1 MYGRG
6 KNIMKIL
13 VAEDN
18 PVIAE
23 LLNKTLAKDGHRV
36 VLAENG
42 KKAWELFQEQRFRMI
57 ISDWMMPEM
66 DGITLCNKIR
76 AEKLSRYVYIILQT
90 TRDQLPDT
98 LRGFEAGVD
107 DYIIKPYH
115 PEEIRARIRSGLRI
129 IELEQKVLE
138 EKNKILKKHKELEE
152 SYMDIIRLLSSLI
165 EMLNPVLGEYMK
177 HAGRL
182 SREIAEA
189 LGIEKELADQI
200 EIAGLFHDIG
210 LLGLPEHMLLKDEI
224 EMDKTELGL
233 YRQHPLIA
241 SLSFEAVKR
250 LSWVSSIILSH
261 HENFDGSGFPN
272 GLKGSQIPVGA
283 RIVAAVSD
291 YCKIIHTWP
300 AGIEEIKKR
309 AADNFGREITE
320 NCDSNDP
327 DTLNKQIAEKALK
340 IGSNSKYDAKIIE
353 ELTKK
358 ITEKTETGE
367 SRRWVAIKDL
377 KEGMKL
383 AKELCLKDGR
393 HLLSK
398 GVVLNAAS
406 ISSIQKLKDFNVL
419 DDRIFV
425 TYRKLSV

>member
-1 MYGRG
+1 
-6 KNIMKIL
+6 MKIL

-23 LLNKTLAKDGHRV
+23 LLNKTLTKDGHRV

-42 KKAWELFQEQRFRMI
+42 QKAWELFKEQRFKMV

-76 AEKLSRYVYIILQT
+76 AEKLSHYVYIILQT

-98 LRGFEAGVD
+98 LKGFKAGVD
-107 DYIIKPYH
+107 DYISKPYH
-115 PEEIRARIRSGLRI
+115 PEEIRARVRSGLRI
-129 IELEQKVLE
+129 IKLEQKVLE
-138 EKNKILKKHKELEE
+138 EKNEILKKHKELEE

-182 SREIAEA
+182 SRETAEA
-189 LGIEKELADQI
+189 LGLEKELADQI

-210 LLGLPEHMLLKDEI
+210 LLGLPELMLLKDEI

-233 YRQHPLIA
+233 YTQHPLIA

-250 LSWVSSIILSH
+250 LSGVSGIILSH

-272 GLKGSQIPVGA
+272 GLKEFQIPIGA

-320 NCDSNDP
+320 SCDSNDP
-327 DTLNKQIAEKALK
+327 DTLNKQIGKKALE
-340 IGSNSKYDAKIIE
+340 IGSNSKYDADVVEKLI
-353 ELTKK
+353 K
-358 ITEKTETGE
+358 ITGKTGTGE
-367 SRRWVAIKDL
+367 GREWVAIKDL

-393 HLLSK
+393 HLLSN

-406 ISSIQKLKDFNVL
+406 IGSIQKLKDFNVL

-425 TYRKLSV
+425 TYGKLSV

>member
-1 MYGRG
+1 
-6 KNIMKIL
+6 MKIL

-23 LLNKTLAKDGHRV
+23 LLNKTLTKDGYRV
-36 VLAENG
+36 VLADNG
-42 KKAWELFQEQRFRMI
+42 QKAWELFQEQRFKMV

-76 AEKLSRYVYIILQT
+76 AEKLSHYVYIILQT

-98 LRGFEAGVD
+98 LAGFKAGVD
-107 DYIIKPYH
+107 DYISKPYH

-138 EKNKILKKHKELEE
+138 EKNEILKKHKELEE

-182 SREIAEA
+182 SRETAEA
-189 LGIEKELADQI
+189 LGLEKELADQI

-210 LLGLPEHMLLKDEI
+210 LLGLPELMLLKDEI

-233 YRQHPLIA
+233 YTQHPLIA

-250 LSWVSSIILSH
+250 LSGVSGIILSH

-272 GLKGSQIPVGA
+272 GLKESQIPIGA

-327 DTLNKQIAEKALK
+327 DTLNKQIAKKALE
-340 IGSNSKYDAKIIE
+340 IGSNSKYDADVVEKLI
-353 ELTKK
+353 K
-358 ITEKTETGE
+358 ITGKTGTGE
-367 SRRWVAIKDL
+367 GREWVAIKDL
-377 KEGMKL
+377 KEGMEL

-393 HLLSK
+393 HLLSN

-406 ISSIQKLKDFNVL
+406 IGSIQKLKDFNVL

>member
-1 MYGRG
+1 
-6 KNIMKIL
+6 MKIL

-18 PVIAE
+18 PVVAE
-23 LLNKTLAKDGHRV
+23 LLNKILTKDGHGV

-42 KKAWELFQEQRFRMI
+42 KKAWELFQEQGFRMVI
-57 ISDWMMPEM
+57 LDWMMPEI

-76 AEKLSRYVYIILQT
+76 AEKLSHYVYIILQS

-98 LRGFEAGVD
+98 LAGFKAGVD
-107 DYIIKPYH
+107 DYIFKPYH

-138 EKNKILKKHKELEE
+138 EKNEILKKHKELEE
-152 SYMDIIRLLSSLI
+152 SYMDTIRLLSSLI

-177 HAGRL
+177 HVGRL

-189 LGIEKELADQI
+189 LCLEKELADHI

-210 LLGLPEHMLLKDEI
+210 LLGLPEPMLSKDEI

-233 YRQHPLIA
+233 YTQHPLIA
-241 SLSFEAVKR
+241 SLSFEVVKR
-250 LSWVSSIILSH
+250 LSGVSGIILSH
-261 HENFDGSGFPN
+261 HENFDGTGFPN
-272 GLKGSQIPVGA
+272 GLKESQIPIGA

-309 AADNFGREITE
+309 AADNFGREITKH
-320 NCDSNDP
+320 CDSNDP
-327 DTLNKQIAEKALK
+327 DTLNKQIAKKALE
-340 IGSNSKYDAKIIE
+340 IGSNSKYDAKVVDKL
-353 ELTKK
+353 LTK

-367 SRRWVAIKDL
+367 SRTWVAIKDL
-377 KEGMKL
+377 KEGMTL

-393 HLLSK
+393 HLLSN

-406 ISSIQKLKDFNVL
+406 IGSIQKLKDFNVL

-425 TYRKLSV
+425 TYGKLSV

>member
-1 MYGRG
+1 
-6 KNIMKIL
+6 MKIL

-23 LLNKTLAKDGHRV
+23 LLNKTLTKDGYRV
-36 VLAENG
+36 VLADNG
-42 KKAWELFQEQRFRMI
+42 QKAWELFQEQRFKMV

-76 AEKLSRYVYIILQT
+76 AEKLSHYVYIILQT

-98 LRGFEAGVD
+98 LAGFKAGVD
-107 DYIIKPYH
+107 DYISKPYH

-138 EKNKILKKHKELEE
+138 EKNEILKKHKELEE

-182 SREIAEA
+182 SRETAEA
-189 LGIEKELADQI
+189 LGLEKELADQI

-210 LLGLPEHMLLKDEI
+210 LLGLPELMLLKDEI

-233 YRQHPLIA
+233 YTQHPLIA

-250 LSWVSSIILSH
+250 LSGVSGIILSH

-272 GLKGSQIPVGA
+272 GLKESQIPIGA

-327 DTLNKQIAEKALK
+327 DTLNKQIAKKALE
-340 IGSNSKYDAKIIE
+340 IGSNSKYDADVVEKLI
-353 ELTKK
+353 K
-358 ITEKTETGE
+358 ITGKTGTGE
-367 SRRWVAIKDL
+367 GREWVAIKDL

-383 AKELCLKDGR
+383 AEELCLKDGR
-393 HLLSK
+393 HLLSN

-406 ISSIQKLKDFNVL
+406 IGSIQKLKDFNVL

>member
-1 MYGRG
+1 
-6 KNIMKIL
+6 MKIL

-23 LLNKTLAKDGHRV
+23 LLNKTLTKDGHRV
-36 VLAENG
+36 VLADNG
-42 KKAWELFQEQRFRMI
+42 QKAWELFKEQRFKMV

-76 AEKLSRYVYIILQT
+76 AEKLSHYVYIILQT

-98 LRGFEAGVD
+98 LKGFKAGVD
-107 DYIIKPYH
+107 DYISKPYH
-115 PEEIRARIRSGLRI
+115 PEEIRARVRSGLRI

-138 EKNKILKKHKELEE
+138 EKNEILKKHKELEE

-182 SREIAEA
+182 SRETAEA
-189 LGIEKELADQI
+189 LGLEKELADQI

-210 LLGLPEHMLLKDEI
+210 LLGLPELMLLKDEI

-233 YRQHPLIA
+233 YTQHPLIA

-250 LSWVSSIILSH
+250 LSGVSGIILSH

-272 GLKGSQIPVGA
+272 GLKEFQIPIGA

-300 AGIEEIKKR
+300 VGIEEITKR

-327 DTLNKQIAEKALK
+327 DTLNKQIAKKALE
-340 IGSNSKYDAKIIE
+340 IGSNSKYDADVVEKLI
-353 ELTKK
+353 K
-358 ITEKTETGE
+358 ITGKVETGE
-367 SRRWVAIKDL
+367 GREWVAIKDL

-383 AKELCLKDGR
+383 AKELSLKDGR
-393 HLLSK
+393 HLLSN

-406 ISSIQKLKDFNVL
+406 IGSIQKLKDFNVL

-425 TYRKLSV
+425 TYGKLSV